1 MKVLSVKEP
10 FATLI
15 LNGIKKI
22 ETRSW
27 KTNYRGELFIH
38 ASGKTFAKEFLIND
52 FVINLIKDMDM
63 NYGNI
68 ICKCNLVDC
77 VYMDDKFIKN
87 IKKNQIEYNCGE
99 YKVGRYAWII
109 DDIKPIYPIPTTG
122 KLNIWNYD
130 GEYEVITKEKIN
142 N

>member
-1 MKVLSVKEP
+1 MKVVSIKEP

-15 LNGIKKI
+15 NNGFKKI

-38 ASGKTFAKEFLIND
+38 ASGKCLAKEFLTNNY
-52 FVINLIKDMDM
+52 VINLVKDMDM

-77 VYMDDKFIKN
+77 VYMDENFIN
-87 IKKNQIEYNCGE
+87 YIKQNPQEYFVGE
-99 YKVGRYAWII
+99 YKEGRYAWIL
-109 DDIKPIYPIPTTG
+109 DDIEPVYPIPTKG

-130 GEYEVITKEKIN
+130 GNYEVIRKTKSR
-142 N
+142 

>member
-1 MKVLSVKEP
+1 MKVISIKEP

-15 LNGIKKI
+15 TNGTKKI

-38 ASGKTFAKEFLIND
+38 ASGKKPAKEFLTND
-52 FVINLIKDMDM
+52 FVKNITKDIKM

-77 VYMDDKFIKN
+77 IYMDEKFIET
-87 IKKNQIEYNCGE
+87 IKKNPREYNCGD
-99 YKVGRYAWII
+99 YKIGRYAWII
-109 DDIKPIYPIPTTG
+109 DNIEPIYPLPAKG
-122 KLNIWNYD
+122 RLNIWNYD
-130 GEYEVITKEKIN
+130 GKYELIKNDNLN

>member
-15 LNGIKKI
+15 TNGIKKI

-38 ASGKTFAKEFLIND
+38 ASGKTIAKEFLIND

-63 NYGNI
+63 N
-68 ICKCNLVDC
+68 L
-77 VYMDDKFIKN
+77 
-87 IKKNQIEYNCGE
+87 
-99 YKVGRYAWII
+99 
-109 DDIKPIYPIPTTG
+109 
-122 KLNIWNYD
+122 
-130 GEYEVITKEKIN
+130 
-142 N
+142 

>member
-38 ASGKTFAKEFLIND
+38 ASGKTLAKEFLTDD

-68 ICKCNLVDC
+68 ICKC
-77 VYMDDKFIKN
+77 
-87 IKKNQIEYNCGE
+87 
-99 YKVGRYAWII
+99 
-109 DDIKPIYPIPTTG
+109 T
-122 KLNIWNYD
+122 
-130 GEYEVITKEKIN
+130 KIN
-142 N
+142 GVQRIITLLN

>member
-15 LNGIKKI
+15 TNGIKKI

-38 ASGKTFAKEFLIND
+38 ASGKTIAKEFLIND

-77 VYMDDKFIKN
+77 IYMDDEFIEN

-109 DDIKPIYPIPTTG
+109 DDIKTIYPIPTKG
-122 KLNIWNYD
+122 MMENMR
-130 GEYEVITKEKIN
+130 
-142 N
+142 

>member
-15 LNGIKKI
+15 TNGIKKI

-38 ASGKTFAKEFLIND
+38 SSGKNIAKEFLIND
-52 FVINLIKDMDM
+52 FVINLIKNMDM

-77 VYMDDKFIKN
+77 IYMDDEFIEN

-109 DDIKPIYPIPTTG
+109 DDIKTIYPIPTKG

-130 GEYEVITKEKIN
+130 GEYEAIDMVKIQ
-142 N
+142 

>member
-1 MKVLSVKEP
+1 MKVISIKEP

-15 LNGIKKI
+15 AKGIKKI

-38 ASGKTFAKEFLIND
+38 ASGKQLAKEFIKYD
-52 FVINLIKDMDM
+52 FVLDLIKNMDM

-77 VYMDDKFIKN
+77 IYMDEGFLNYIN
-87 IKKNQIEYNCGE
+87 QNQIEYNLGE
-99 YKVGRYAWII
+99 YKLGRYAWII
-109 DDIKPIYPIPTTG
+109 EDVEPIYPMPAKG
-122 KLNIWNYD
+122 RLNIWNFD
-130 GEYEVITKEKIN
+130 DTQNK
-142 N
+142 

>member
-15 LNGIKKI
+15 TNGIKRI

-38 ASGKTFAKEFLIND
+38 SSGKNIAKEFLIND
-52 FVINLIKDMDM
+52 FVINLIKNMDM

-77 VYMDDKFIKN
+77 IYMDDEFIEN

-109 DDIKPIYPIPTTG
+109 DDIKTIYPIPTKG

-130 GEYEVITKEKIN
+130 GEYEVIDMVKIQ
-142 N
+142 

>member
-1 MKVLSVKEP
+1 MKVLSVREP

-15 LNGIKKI
+15 TNGIKKI

-38 ASGKTFAKEFLIND
+38 ASGKTLAKEFLAND

-77 VYMDDKFIKN
+77 IYMDDEFIEN

-109 DDIKPIYPIPTTG
+109 DDIKPIYPIPTKG
-122 KLNIWNYD
+122 KLNIWKYD
-130 GEYEVITKEKIN
+130 GEHEVIDRAKIQ
-142 N
+142 

>member
-1 MKVLSVKEP
+1 MKVISIKEP

-15 LNGIKKI
+15 KNGTKKI

-38 ASGKTFAKEFLIND
+38 ASGKKLSKEILKNN
-52 FVINLIKDMDM
+52 FVLELIKDMDM

-68 ICKCNLVDC
+68 ICRCKLVDC
-77 VYMDDKFIKN
+77 VYMDEQFLDSIRN
-87 IKKNQIEYNCGE
+87 DVNEYNLGE
-99 YKVGRYAWII
+99 YKLGRYAWII
-109 DDIKPIYPIPTTG
+109 EDVQPIYPIPVKG

-130 GEYEVITKEKIN
+130 GEYELIKDNIIR
-142 N
+142 

>member
-1 MKVLSVKEP
+1 MKVVSLKEP

-15 LNGIKKI
+15 NNGFKKI

-38 ASGKTFAKEFLIND
+38 ASGKRLAKEFLTNNY
-52 FVINLIKDMDM
+52 VINLIKDMDM

-77 VYMDDKFIKN
+77 VYMDENFIN
-87 IKKNQIEYNCGE
+87 YIRQNPQEYFVGE
-99 YKVGRYAWII
+99 YKEGRYAWIL
-109 DDIKPIYPIPTTG
+109 DDIEPIYPIAAKG
-122 KLNIWNYD
+122 KLNIWNHD
-130 GEYEVITKEKIN
+130 GNYEVMSKI
-142 N
+142 